1 MTLASQVL
9 PAEGYLITS
18 IVDYI
23 PSEFIMAVKF
33 HQILGFVLALVFGL
47 IFAYHIGKRTGRRP
61 AVPTETEE
69 HTHNIQSLLDT
80 IDTLE
85 GVCRIQK
92 EEFVEALDEKEKK
105 IKEKDDKILELGMEL
120 NEVQYKLDEMGVYCE
135 EQKSSYERELETAE
149 NAMVVWRD
157 TAATSAHEAN
167 AAQLERDHYRRR
179 ARTLQNWPCYYTRHG
194 DRWHLYQDCQAL
206 NQSEPMCKDMLC
218 RFCGQRLMAET
229 GNLAAMTLGFLVGSV
244 VRALQLEQEEA
255 LLNFRGSFFFYV
267 LLPPIIFEAGLSLK
281 TQLFVDNLGS
291 ILAFAVV
298 GTLISTWVVSAS
310 MRWAAETQLIG
321 LQDTA
326 QLPIYCHLFGALI
339 SATDPVATIALF
351 GSSRFRTDPLLHS
364 LINGESVL
372 NDAVAIVLFSTL
384 THHMQEEEPRLISIG
399 ILGHF
404 GIVLVGSVI
413 MGVAAGA
420 MLSWCFSC
428 SNDLTRFPDYEIAGM
443 FLGAYLTFAVTQLFG
458 LSGITALFCFG
469 VVLAHYNW
477 YNLSEPSKVASKVI
491 FGTIAKLAEAGVFVY
506 LGVVAALSLGRFHWH
521 GGCILFALLAI
532 TVARAAHVFPLS
544 VLLNLCRRTRK
555 ITNNTSVVMWV
566 SGLRGAIAFALSLRV
581 PCEGET
587 LRAQTVRTSHLRRV
601 SGAVCAGGAM
611 FHALSTLCNK
621 KSISKIWR
629 RSALEEHQENFTPN
643 PCKTVL
649 CWLGALMIMASE
661 SLGSESWVISFKI
674 LVDPPQ
680 SR

>member
-1 MTLASQVL
+1 MASQLRDQALEADHNDVV
-9 PAEGYLITS
+9 ASMNS
-18 IVDYI
+18 I
-23 PSEFIMAVKF
+23 
-33 HQILGFVLALVFGL
+33 ILSGSLLALVG
-47 IFAYHIGKRTGRRP
+47 IGYRIN
-61 AVPTETEE
+61 
-69 HTHNIQSLLDT
+69 THRL
-80 IDTLE
+80 
-85 GVCRIQK
+85 K
-92 EEFVEALDEKEKK
+92 
-105 IKEKDDKILELGMEL
+105 
-120 NEVQYKLDEMGVYCE
+120 
-135 EQKSSYERELETAE
+135 
-149 NAMVVWRD
+149 
-157 TAATSAHEAN
+157 
-167 AAQLERDHYRRR
+167 
-179 ARTLQNWPCYYTRHG
+179 
-194 DRWHLYQDCQAL
+194 HLPE
-206 NQSEPMCKDMLC
+206 S
-218 RFCGQRLMAET
+218 G
-229 GNLAAMTLGFLVGSV
+229 AAMTLGFLVGSV

-321 LQDTA
+321 LQDTP

-384 THHMQEEEPRLISIG
+384 THHMQEPEPRLISIG

-521 GGCILFALLAI
+521 GGCILFALVAI
-532 TVARAAHVFPLS
+532 IVARAAHVFPLS

-555 ITNNTSVVMWV
+555 ITNNMSVVMWV

-581 PCEGET
+581 PCEGREYF
-587 LRAQTVRTSHLRRV
+587 R
-601 SGAVCAGGAM
+601 
-611 FHALSTLCNK
+611 
-621 KSISKIWR
+621 
-629 RSALEEHQENFTPN
+629 
-643 PCKTVL
+643 
-649 CWLGALMIMASE
+649 
-661 SLGSESWVISFKI
+661 GSEACRNSDLLVTTTISIVLATTMVVGTAMEKIATALAVIEP
-674 LVDPPQ
+674 VDPNQQLDSLSEPLAGPQVDDNIVKDPARIHTSGSRTWALPSVSWTLPALRFHSRGHLYQAFARFDLEVLQPTFGGPCRARGKDVDRTQKETFEMPKYEAEEEDAPLQ
-680 SR
+680 SRAVIFE